1 MIEIVL
7 GIGQLGTLYYFA
19 YFLIILPVL
28 GWFERPK
35 PMPKSIADSV
45 LGGGALAG
53 AKTMEKA

>member
-1 MIEIVL
+1 VTY
-7 GIGQLGTLYYFA
+7 GQLGTLYYFLF
-19 YFLIILPVL
+19 FLVILPLL

-35 PMPKSIADSV
+35 PLPKSIAEPV